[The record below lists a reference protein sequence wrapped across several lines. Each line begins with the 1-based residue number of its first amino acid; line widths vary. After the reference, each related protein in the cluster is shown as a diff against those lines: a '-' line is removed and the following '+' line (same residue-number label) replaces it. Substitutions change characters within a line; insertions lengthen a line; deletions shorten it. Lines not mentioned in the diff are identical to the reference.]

1 MRKTIEEVVAEATI
15 KDIQI
20 RYCRACDRMDFDL
33 LRSCFHP
40 DATTQ
45 YGFFGGG
52 IDDFIEGAR
61 QQLPHFVGTTHNTG
75 NQIVEVD
82 GNGAWAEHYT
92 VATHRI
98 AADEIGNRVRRQHRA
113 TFDQH
118 QMQAHAQIRHPLG
131 ALGRIER
138 GWRAHHQ
145 ACGRQDAIAVGD
157 FHRFVDFACRVEI
170 IGGDDEFLQAACSR
184 RSLRS
189 WKNSTPSRKRL
200 TSMSREVSISPTIS
214 AILEG
219 RK

>member
-1 MRKTIEEVVAEATI
+1 MIEPQPHCLERIELCVDLTFELAAHGGAKKDLRAHARHIGAEEA
-15 KDIQI
+15 
-20 RYCRACDRMDFDL
+20 
-33 LRSCFHP
+33 
-40 DATTQ
+40 
-45 YGFFGGG
+45 
-52 IDDFIEGAR
+52 
-61 QQLPHFVGTTHNTG
+61 
-75 NQIVEVD
+75 
-82 GNGAWAEHYT
+82 
-92 VATHRI
+92 I

-157 FHRFVDFACRVEI
+157 FHRFVDFACRAEI

-184 RSLRS
+184 RSLRN
-189 WKNSTPSRKRL
+189 WKNSTPSRSLRFI
-200 TSMSREVSISPTIS
+200 MSVERSISPTME
-214 AILEG
+214 AILPG